1 MCSQIIFKNAK
12 YIVDLIY
19 FSHTLPDNYGR
30 NKIITQ
36 QKTWQYVCKV
46 DLGKSI
52 RQKNKNK
59 NNKSQTGLFI

>member
-1 MCSQIIFKNAK
+1 
-12 YIVDLIY
+12 VIY
-19 FSHTLPDNYGR
+19 FPHTLPDNYGK